1 MVTKKHQIILL
12 PTIKEVDNSPLDDHS
27 LYKGGGVHPPCFF
40 GRREHKHFS
49 RHKTCKSRR
58 TPRPPISQQVRSR
71 AEERLAPPNASRR
84 RTPPA
89 YAGAGARHANARRS
103 AVMASHFQPRWIG
116 GSLQNREMES
126 FDSGRSLQGVG
137 DPLVQKDLAI
147 CHACGRTR

>member
-1 MVTKKHQIILL
+1 MTILSTREGGSTL
-12 PTIKEVDNSPLDDHS
+12 HAS
-27 LYKGGGVHPPCFF
+27 LGGGNTNTFQDTRPANPEGHPALP
-40 GRREHKHFS
+40 S
-49 RHKTCKSRR
+49 
-58 TPRPPISQQVRSR
+58 RSR
-71 AEERLAPPNASRR
+71 SVLAPKNASRR
-84 RTPPA
+84 RTPRA